1 MPGEDQMAAG
11 LRAVVWSDRYSTS
24 SSDPVEDFYKP
35 AIRESQRYDRAT
47 GFFRSSFFA
56 LTGSDIGDF
65 ALRGGSIRLLC
76 SPEMEKEDIEAIREG
91 SDAIER
97 GDDALR
103 KEITRVLEH
112 PHAAS
117 GAEILAALYVAEN
130 LEIRLAVPAGEGIF
144 HDKFGIFHDPYGN
157 LVSFVGSIN
166 ESWRAWHPYGNHES
180 FEVFTS
186 WGPESQRPRDHVEIF
201 DQLWNDE
208 ANGLQVAP
216 PSKRALDALLDQLD
230 RDPVEVLREISPPP
244 KEMKRKSLMPH
255 QRRALSGWRAADRR
269 GIMKHA
275 TGSGKT
281 VTALEAVRE
290 QIDRGEPVLIV
301 VPSTLLL
308 EQWDAE
314 IQRELADQ
322 DPAVLLAGGGNS
334 KWKGLVG
341 PFTEPGGKNRVLI
354 ATMATASGPDFLE
367 SVRGGQHLLLVADEV
382 HRLGAGQASN
392 VLTIDAGARLGLS
405 ATPERAGDPEGTSKI
420 FDYFGPLVEPEFSL
434 SDAVSAGRLCR
445 YEYHVQP
452 VGLTAEEEEDW
463 AAISDEIG
471 ALMARS
477 SDEGEPT
484 SIHDLDP
491 YLKNLLIQRARI
503 AKGASRKAPAAAG
516 ILATA
521 YEEGD
526 RWLVY
531 CDDVVQLED
540 VRRELGTVGLSSM
553 PYFADMEADRKATL
567 DSFELNGGI
576 VVAIKC
582 LDEGVDIPSV
592 SHALIAA
599 SSRNPREFIQRRGR
613 VLRVAPGKHH
623 AVIFDLMVDPPVGD
637 ENDYFRSLILGEMA
651 RADEFAQHASNP
663 SGQIAIHQLAIKH
676 GIDPDTLAGGGYEEE
691 DSHD

>member
-1 MPGEDQMAAG
+1 
-11 LRAVVWSDRYSTS
+11 
-24 SSDPVEDFYKP
+24 
-35 AIRESQRYDRAT
+35 
-47 GFFRSSFFA
+47 
-56 LTGSDIGDF
+56 
-65 ALRGGSIRLLC
+65 
-76 SPEMEKEDIEAIREG
+76 
-91 SDAIER
+91 
-97 GDDALR
+97 
-103 KEITRVLEH
+103 
-112 PHAAS
+112 
-117 GAEILAALYVAEN
+117 
-130 LEIRLAVPAGEGIF
+130 
-144 HDKFGIFHDPYGN
+144 
-157 LVSFVGSIN
+157 
-166 ESWRAWHPYGNHES
+166 
-180 FEVFTS
+180 
-186 WGPESQRPRDHVEIF
+186 
-201 DQLWNDE
+201 
-208 ANGLQVAP
+208 
-216 PSKRALDALLDQLD
+216 
-230 RDPVEVLREISPPP
+230 
-244 KEMKRKSLMPH
+244 
-255 QRRALSGWRAADRR
+255 
-269 GIMKHA
+269 
-275 TGSGKT
+275 

-290 QIDRGEPVLIV
+290 QVDGDEPVLIV

-334 KWKGLVG
+334 NWKGLVG
-341 PFTEPGGKNRVLI
+341 PFTEPGDKNRVLI
-354 ATMATASGPDFLE
+354 ATMATACGPDFLDA
-367 SVRGGQHLLLVADEV
+367 VREGEHLLLVADEV

-405 ATPERAGDPEGTSKI
+405 ATPERAGDPKGTAKI
-420 FDYFGPLVEPEFSL
+420 FDYFGAIIKPEFSL
-434 SDAVSAGRLCR
+434 ADAVAAGRLCR

-463 AAISDEIG
+463 AAISDEIS

-484 SIHDLDP
+484 SIADLDP

-503 AKGASRKAPAAAG
+503 AKGASKKAPAAASL
-516 ILATA
+516 LATA

-531 CDDVVQLED
+531 CDDVGQLEN
-540 VRRELGTVGLSSM
+540 VRRELEVVGLSSM
-553 PYFADMEADRKATL
+553 PYFADMEADRVATL
-567 DSFELNGGI
+567 ESFELNGGI

-623 AVIFDLMVDPPVGD
+623 AEIFDLMVDPPVGD
-637 ENDYFRSLILGEMA
+637 ENEYFRSLILGELA

-676 GIDPDTLAGGGYEEE
+676 GIDPDTLAAGGYEEE
-691 DSHD
+691 DSYD

>member
-24 SSDPVEDFYKP
+24 SNDPVEDFYKP

-65 ALRGGSIRLLC
+65 ALRGGRIRLLC
-76 SPEMEKEDIEAIREG
+76 SPELEKEDIEAIREG
-91 SDAIER
+91 SAALER

-103 KEITRVLEH
+103 KEIARVLEH

-117 GAEILAALYVAEN
+117 GSEILAALYVAEH
-130 LEIRLAVPAGEGIF
+130 LEIRLAVPVGDGIF

-166 ESWRAWHPYGNHES
+166 ESWHAWHPYGNHES

-186 WGPESQRPRDHVEIF
+186 WGPESQRPLDHVEIF

-216 PSKRALDALLDQLD
+216 PSERALDALLDQLD

-244 KEMKRKSLMPH
+244 KEMTRKSLMPH
-255 QRRALSGWRAADRR
+255 QRRALKGWRAADRR
-269 GIMKHA
+269 GILKHA

-290 QIDRGEPVLIV
+290 QVAGKEPVLIV

-314 IQRELADQ
+314 IRRELADQ

-341 PFTEPGGKNRVLI
+341 PFTEPGDKNRILI
-354 ATMATASGPDFLE
+354 ATMATACGPQFLDA
-367 SVRGGQHLLLVADEV
+367 VREGEHLLLVADEV

-405 ATPERAGDPEGTSKI
+405 ATPERAGDPEGTAKI
-420 FDYFGPLVEPEFSL
+420 FDYFGGIIEPEFSL
-434 SDAVSAGRLCR
+434 ADAVAAGRLCR
-445 YEYHVQP
+445 YEYHVRP

-463 AAISDEIG
+463 AAISDEIR

-477 SDEGEPT
+477 SDEGERT
-484 SIHDLDP
+484 SIADLDP
-491 YLKNLLIQRARI
+491 YLKSLLIQRARI
-503 AKGASRKAPAAAG
+503 AKGASKKAPAAAG

-521 YEEGD
+521 YKEGD

-531 CDDVVQLED
+531 CDDVGQLED
-540 VRRELGTVGLSSM
+540 VRRELKATGLASM
-553 PYFADMEADRKATL
+553 PYFADMEADRVATL
-567 DSFELNGGI
+567 ASFELNGGI

-599 SSRNPREFIQRRGR
+599 SSRNPREFVQRRGR

-623 AVIFDLMVDPPVGD
+623 AVIFDLMVDPPAGD
-637 ENDYFRSLILGEMA
+637 EGEYFRSLILGELA

-663 SGQIAIHQLAIKH
+663 SAQIVIHQLAIKH
-676 GIDPDTLAGGGYEEE
+676 GVDPDTLASGGYEEE
-691 DSHD
+691 DSYD